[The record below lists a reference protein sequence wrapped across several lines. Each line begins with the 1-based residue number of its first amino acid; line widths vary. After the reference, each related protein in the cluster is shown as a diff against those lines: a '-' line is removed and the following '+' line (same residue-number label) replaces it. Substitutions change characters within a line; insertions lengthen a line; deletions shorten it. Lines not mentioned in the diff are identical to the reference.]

1 MAVRLSFSRRNENP
15 PGHPVLQEPKLRLF
29 ALAALAAALAAPA
42 AAQIAGKRD
51 YGPVPST
58 SPFLA
63 DSRLPGPA
71 IGRQLRD
78 IEGRIDRARDRGDL
92 SRGEA
97 RRLEREA
104 RAIGRLGR
112 LYGRDGLSPS
122 ERAELENRAAY
133 LRDAVNRPRASG
145 AGRRGGG

>member
-1 MAVRLSFSRRNENP
+1 MRRFA
-15 PGHPVLQEPKLRLF
+15 LF
-29 ALAALAAALAAPA
+29 ALSLAAILAAPA

-51 YGPVPST
+51 YGPVPAS

-63 DSRLPGPA
+63 DSRLPGPG
-71 IGRQLRD
+71 IGREVRD
-78 IEGRIDRARDRGDL
+78 LEARIDRARDRGAI

-104 RAIGRLGR
+104 RALGRLAR

-122 ERAELENRAAY
+122 ERTELENRAAY
-133 LRDAVNRPRASG
+133 LRDTVGRPN
-145 AGRRGGG
+145 RGGPRGGR